1 MNLYSSTFPQKMIV
15 YKLHVHYIE
24 LQWLQASMSTTFMRL
39 SSNHLFIM
47 WHHIYII
54 ESYIV
59 RYGLLIGIAAYV
71 IEFTLRGVMAYTVL
85 RVQGLTL
92 FCYINFSWYGTRYV
106 IANSSLFV
114 HFTDWSKITPLWH
127 MWSISECIWQVML
140 VPSTLTIIWNYL
152 DCIFTMNWIY
162 PNTVIDVLL
171 TILAGSYTWATCWFV
186 KNWKNFR

>member
-1 MNLYSSTFPQKMIV
+1 MIASINEYYLYALGFKSPFYYV
-15 YKLHVHYIE
+15 
-24 LQWLQASMSTTFMRL
+24 ASY
-39 SSNHLFIM
+39 
-47 WHHIYII
+47 IYII

-114 HFTDWSKITPLWH
+114 HFTD
-127 MWSISECIWQVML
+127 
-140 VPSTLTIIWNYL
+140 
-152 DCIFTMNWIY
+152 
-162 PNTVIDVLL
+162 
-171 TILAGSYTWATCWFV
+171 
-186 KNWKNFR
+186 

>member
-1 MNLYSSTFPQKMIV
+1 
-15 YKLHVHYIE
+15 
-24 LQWLQASMSTTFMRL
+24 MRL

-114 HFTDWSKITPLWH
+114 HFTD
-127 MWSISECIWQVML
+127 
-140 VPSTLTIIWNYL
+140 
-152 DCIFTMNWIY
+152 
-162 PNTVIDVLL
+162 
-171 TILAGSYTWATCWFV
+171 
-186 KNWKNFR
+186 

>member
-1 MNLYSSTFPQKMIV
+1 
-15 YKLHVHYIE
+15 
-24 LQWLQASMSTTFMRL
+24 MSTTFMRL
-39 SSNHLFIM
+39 SWNHLFIM
-47 WHHIYII
+47 WQHIYII

-140 VPSTLTIIWNYL
+140 VPPTLTIIWNYL